1 MNNLAEAEAY
11 EDSADPAELMLRYKQ
26 TGDLEIR
33 NQLVMHYLGSVKKQL

>member
-26 TGDLEIR
+26 TGDL
-33 NQLVMHYLGSVKKQL
+33 